1 MTKFITLTETGG
13 APLLINPMMIQ
24 AIQRS
29 TIAKA
34 ESRIYV
40 MEGTSW
46 LVMESADD
54 ILELIKK
61 SENITT
67 ITWKTGAT
75 PHI

>member
-1 MTKFITLTETGG
+1 MKFITLTETGG

-29 TIAKA
+29 TFAKA
-34 ESRIYV
+34 KSMIYV

-46 LVMESADD
+46 LVMESADE
-54 ILELIKK
+54 ILELIRK

-67 ITWKTGAT
+67 VTWKTGAT